1 MSRWN
6 LDNPTSSAADLAIS
20 PSRSRRSLTASQQ
33 SSGFASSVFGSVPQ
47 PRRGPGVAARD
58 LAARILDGAAETKQT
73 AFEWPVRRVRS
84 LQAQLEQAGSDDE
97 VHDVL
102 SGDGC
107 YFDDLAYKLH
117 LERAPDVHL
126 TPFDEV
132 PPPANVDPK
141 VTLAIIALWAKYSDL
156 PPDESFERYVFVGV
170 KRYECGD
177 RELGEPR
184 WLWSTSATTEFS
196 KRQEYWEV
204 TLPSL
209 SELLRDPDVAEKDAF
224 SIRVV
229 VKHASEPSL
238 PPMVHADQQFI
249 SRRVTR
255 QAASFLDSVRTG
267 DVRFLVLE
275 HAPPPDAS
283 NSAAVSTAASI
294 TTAEPSE
301 PDGSAGGM
309 ARRRVIYAHSELL
322 QHTEYFKAALGPSWS
337 EGNDAGI
344 RTLMVDDASFSTLYW
359 VLRWLYT
366 DEIRFGYEPVR
377 AVMEH
382 VRLDPAAAARVLRG
396 DSWDWA
402 PLDDDEVRTVRS
414 VSSSGTTG
422 TAGTAGTRVSC
433 RSPMGVPPVP
443 AVPPV
448 PSAAAST
455 SSAASV
461 HSPRGP
467 SLHAGGAHSANSG
480 PAVSAT
486 AGSNTGPN
494 ARPNSRNRTPIL
506 SPPPSASQDT
516 TPKKHTPSHLP
527 RIAGSAG
534 VRKKASTPSPRAY
547 APRRSHAAP
556 DPHAHPT
563 PPPPP
568 PSPLAAFLLA
578 HRYGLDDLQVLCRDT
593 LLRQLTPDTCV
604 AHLLATYS
612 FPELHAAIL
621 DYVVSS
627 SFLSYLSRCISMRL
641 ALALVLSDICLAVV
655 IVAKLT
661 ARATIG
667 QTYRCRRNSSGAT
680 RKSRPASGARTM
692 EARFCSASHG
702 A

>member
-6 LDNPTSSAADLAIS
+6 LDNPTPSAAVDLGS

-33 SSGFASSVFGSVPQ
+33 SQFASSVFGSVPQ
-47 PRRGPGVAARD
+47 PRTGPGVAARD
-58 LAARILDGAAETKQT
+58 LAARMLDGACETKQT
-73 AFEWPVRRVRS
+73 AFEWPVQRVRA
-84 LQAQLEQAGSDDE
+84 LQAQLEQATDAEE

-132 PPPANVDPK
+132 PPAANVDPK

-156 PPDESFERYVFVGV
+156 PPDEAFERYVFVGV
-170 KRYECGD
+170 KRYESED
-177 RELGEPR
+177 QRELGEPR
-184 WLWSTSATTEFS
+184 WLWTTSAKTEFS
-196 KRQEYWEV
+196 KRNEYWEV

-275 HAPPPDAS
+275 HAPAPDSDSLEPPD
-283 NSAAVSTAASI
+283 T
-294 TTAEPSE
+294 EPTS
-301 PDGSAGGM
+301 GGM

-322 QHTEYFKAALGPSWS
+322 QHTDYFKAALGPSWS
-337 EGNDAGI
+337 EGSDAGI
-344 RTLMVDDASFSTLYW
+344 RTLSVDDASFGTLYW

-366 DEIRFGYEPVR
+366 DEIRFGPEPVR
-377 AVMEH
+377 TVMEH
-382 VRLDPAAAARVLRG
+382 VRLGPAAAARVLRG
-396 DSWDWA
+396 EGWDWTS
-402 PLDDDEVRTVRS
+402 LDEDEVRTVRS
-414 VSSSGTTG
+414 VSSSGT
-422 TAGTAGTRVSC
+422 AGTRVSGC
-433 RSPMGVPPVP
+433 RSPSGVPPVP
-443 AVPPV
+443 PV
-448 PSAAAST
+448 PAAPSASST
-455 SSAASV
+455 V
-461 HSPRGP
+461 P
-467 SLHAGGAHSANSG
+467 SKS
-480 PAVSAT
+480 T
-486 AGSNTGPN
+486 Q
-494 ARPNSRNRTPIL
+494 NRL
-506 SPPPSASQDT
+506 NSPPPPPPPQPDT
-516 TPKKHTPSHLP
+516 TPKKQAPSNLP
-527 RIAGSAG
+527 RIAGGA
-534 VRKKASTPSPRAY
+534 RKKPAAAPSPRAY
-547 APRRSHAAP
+547 APRRSHAPTP

-604 AHLLATYS
+604 ASLLATYA

-621 DYVVSS
+621 DYVSDNWADVTQSPELERCYQEVSAGVWGENHGGQV
-627 SFLSYLSRCISMRL
+627 LLGLTRRL
-641 ALALVLSDICLAVV
+641 TGMTL
-655 IVAKLT
+655 
-661 ARATIG
+661 
-667 QTYRCRRNSSGAT
+667 
-680 RKSRPASGARTM
+680 
-692 EARFCSASHG
+692 
-702 A
+702 

>member
-6 LDNPTSSAADLAIS
+6 LDNPTPSAAVDLGS

-33 SSGFASSVFGSVPQ
+33 SQFASSVFGSVPQ
-47 PRRGPGVAARD
+47 PRTGPGVAARD
-58 LAARILDGAAETKQT
+58 LAARMLDGACETKQT
-73 AFEWPVRRVRS
+73 AFEWPVQRVRA
-84 LQAQLEQAGSDDE
+84 LQAQLEQATDAEE

-132 PPPANVDPK
+132 PPAANVDPK

-156 PPDESFERYVFVGV
+156 PPDEAFERYVFVGV
-170 KRYECGD
+170 KRYESED
-177 RELGEPR
+177 QRELGEPR
-184 WLWSTSATTEFS
+184 WLWTTSAKTEFS
-196 KRQEYWEV
+196 KRNEYWEV

-275 HAPPPDAS
+275 HAPAPDSDSLEPPD
-283 NSAAVSTAASI
+283 T
-294 TTAEPSE
+294 EPTS
-301 PDGSAGGM
+301 GGM

-322 QHTEYFKAALGPSWS
+322 QHTDYFKAALGPSWS
-337 EGNDAGI
+337 EGSDAGI
-344 RTLMVDDASFSTLYW
+344 RTLSVDDASFGTLYW

-366 DEIRFGYEPVR
+366 DEIRFGPEPVR
-377 AVMEH
+377 TVMEH

-396 DSWDWA
+396 EGWDWTSLDEDERL
-402 PLDDDEVRTVRS
+402 PLAIGRT
-414 VSSSGTTG
+414 
-422 TAGTAGTRVSC
+422 
-433 RSPMGVPPVP
+433 
-443 AVPPV
+443 
-448 PSAAAST
+448 PSATCTRRPKCVQHRPIKVDTEPPELAPASPAAAT
-455 SSAASV
+455 RHDTKEA
-461 HSPRGP
+461 GP
-467 SLHAGGAHSANSG
+467 LEL
-480 PAVSAT
+480 
-486 AGSNTGPN
+486 
-494 ARPNSRNRTPIL
+494 TP
-506 SPPPSASQDT
+506 
-516 TPKKHTPSHLP
+516 H
-527 RIAGSAG
+527 R
-534 VRKKASTPSPRAY
+534 
-547 APRRSHAAP
+547 RRSAEEARRRAESTRLRAQALARADA

-604 AHLLATYS
+604 ASLLATYA

-621 DYVVSS
+621 DYVSDNWADVTQSPELERCYQEVSAGVWGENHGGQV
-627 SFLSYLSRCISMRL
+627 LLGLTRRL
-641 ALALVLSDICLAVV
+641 TGMTL
-655 IVAKLT
+655 
-661 ARATIG
+661 
-667 QTYRCRRNSSGAT
+667 
-680 RKSRPASGARTM
+680 
-692 EARFCSASHG
+692 
-702 A
+702 